1 MYSDLE
7 RQGILALI
15 GLNSE
20 GQIASVEARPIY
32 LAGRGWGTLPTTEQE
47 ESILGSFLAVSRE
60 ILDGSYEHEFYS
72 DVGRHFL
79 QAQWRDL
86 TLAFNRAGMRGV
98 LAKVARLRMGH
109 LRTLFHSNLRSG

>member
-1 MYSDLE
+1 
-7 RQGILALI
+7 
-15 GLNSE
+15 
-20 GQIASVEARPIY
+20 
-32 LAGRGWGTLPTTEQE
+32 
-47 ESILGSFLAVSRE
+47 
-60 ILDGSYEHEFYS
+60 
-72 DVGRHFL
+72 L